1 MCKATHTSNINV
13 SMSGKTLYLKQSKF
27 VTAMPYHKPSSP
39 NKNELYNN
47 VIDLIREFKLERAG
61 SGFWNIRLAQHIVTI
76 HIDIM
81 KLRSDL
87 LQIRFII

>member
-1 MCKATHTSNINV
+1 MPPERQIGISGSRSYNEFMCKATHTSNINV

-61 SGFWNIRLAQHIVTI
+61 SGF
-76 HIDIM
+76 
-81 KLRSDL
+81 
-87 LQIRFII
+87 